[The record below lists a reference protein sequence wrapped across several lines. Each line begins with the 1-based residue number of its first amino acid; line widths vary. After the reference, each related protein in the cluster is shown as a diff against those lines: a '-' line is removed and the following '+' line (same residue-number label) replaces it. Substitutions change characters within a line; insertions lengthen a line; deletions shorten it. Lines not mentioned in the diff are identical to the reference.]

1 MKLNRGSSLAAL
13 GLLAFMC
20 VTIPVR
26 AQEKESPSA
35 EVKKLTQVKVTVVI
49 VEMEGTKKVSSL
61 PYTLYV
67 NTDDA
72 GGQPTS
78 QVRFGLRVP
87 ITTTTSGNV
96 NPHVEYLDLNTN
108 LDCRASAVGDSRIKL
123 NLSMDRNITGTER
136 SVEALGAAAG
146 EKKSAGTSAD
156 GSSNGT
162 PIPIVQHFS
171 SSYNLLIHDGQTLE
185 ATSVTDP
192 FTGHTLLVSVT
203 ANVVK

>member
-1 MKLNRGSSLAAL
+1 MKIIRGSSLAAL
-13 GLLAFMC
+13 ALLAFMC

-49 VEMEGTKKVSSL
+49 VEMDGTKKVSSL

-87 ITTTTSGNV
+87 ITTTAPGSVT
-96 NPHVEYLDLNTN
+96 PHVEYLDLNTN
-108 LDCRASAVGDSRIKL
+108 LDCRASAVGDNRIKL
-123 NLSMDRNITGTER
+123 NLSMDRIITGTER
-136 SVEALGAAAG
+136 SVEALGAATG

-156 GSSNGT
+156 GSSNST
-162 PIPIVQHFS
+162 PIPMVQHFS
-171 SSYNLLIHDGQTLE
+171 SSYNLLIRDGQTIE

>member
-1 MKLNRGSSLAAL
+1 VTTLAI
-13 GLLAFMC
+13 LAFVC
-20 VTIPVR
+20 FVIPVR

-49 VEMEGTKKVSSL
+49 VEMEGTKKISSL
-61 PYTLYV
+61 PYMLYV

-87 ITTTTSGNV
+87 ITTNASGNGQG
-96 NPHVEYLDLNTN
+96 PHVEYLDLNTN

-123 NLSMDRNITGTER
+123 NLSMDRNIAGPGR
-136 SVEALGAAAG
+136 SVEALTSAAG
-146 EKKSAGTSAD
+146 ESKPTGTPAD
-156 GSSNGT
+156 GASSTT

-171 SSYNLLIHDGQTLE
+171 SSYNLLIRDGQTIE

-203 ANVVK
+203 ANIVK

>member
-1 MKLNRGSSLAAL
+1 MKFNRGSGLTALA
-13 GLLAFMC
+13 LLVFMC

-26 AQEKESPSA
+26 AQEKESAST
-35 EVKKLTQVKVTVVI
+35 EVKKLTQVKVTVLI

-61 PYTLYV
+61 PYMLYV

-87 ITTTTSGNV
+87 ITTSSSGNGA
-96 NPHVEYLDLNTN
+96 PHVEYLDLNTN
-108 LDCRASAVGDSRIKL
+108 LDCRASAAGDSRIKL
-123 NLSMDRNITGTER
+123 NLSMDRNITGSER
-136 SVEALGAAAG
+136 SVEALGSAAG
-146 EKKSAGTSAD
+146 EKKSTGTSTD
-156 GSSNGT
+156 GVGNAT

-171 SSYNLLIHDGQTLE
+171 SSYNLLIRDGQTIE

-192 FTGHTLLVSVT
+192 FTGHTLIVSVT